1 MSRTATAALT
11 LLPAALFTVPL
22 LLLPPPPP
30 PAATKKKCEEPGTDA
45 ARALLSA
52 RFPSPLQG

>member
-22 LLLPPPPP
+22 LLLP
-30 PAATKKKCEEPGTDA
+30 AATKKKCEGPGTDA